1 MLDDNKKC
9 HFSPNLGDNFIFF
22 FFEVLALLDVRHCPK
37 LQSCA
42 ISRKTTDATLRKWL
56 VVRQY
61 SKLSSMQFP
70 GKLMNQILENSPKT
84 NFGPDF
90 DLFGPNLG
98 PKNVLVGFTST
109 SS

>member
-1 MLDDNKKC
+1 
-9 HFSPNLGDNFIFF
+9 
-22 FFEVLALLDVRHCPK
+22 
-37 LQSCA
+37 
-42 ISRKTTDATLRKWL
+42 
-56 VVRQY
+56 
-61 SKLSSMQFP
+61 MQFP
-70 GKLMNQILENSPKT
+70 GKLMNQILENSTIT